1 MNITTYCFIGEA
13 VVKIIAQGFSQH
25 RNSYLQDAWN
35 CMDFFVVVTSIVEIL
50 LAMASL
56 NGVSL
61 KGLRVLRVFK
71 PLRSINQFP
80 SLKRLIRSLG
90 HSISH
95 LVQAISFMSM
105 VFLLFSILGVKR
117 FYGAFY

>member
-71 PLRSINQFP
+71 PLRSIN
-80 SLKRLIRSLG
+80 
-90 HSISH
+90 
-95 LVQAISFMSM
+95 
-105 VFLLFSILGVKR
+105 
-117 FYGAFY
+117 

>member
-1 MNITTYCFIGEA
+1 MNITTYCFIAEA
-13 VVKIIAQGFSQH
+13 VCKIIAQGLVHH

-35 CMDFFVVVTSIVEIL
+35 CMDFFVVLTSIVEIIL
-50 LAMASL
+50 STANVDAM
-56 NGVSL
+56 SL

-80 SLKRLIRSLG
+80 ALKRLIRSLG
-90 HSISH
+90 HSIPH
-95 LVQAISFMSM
+95 LIYAISFMSM